1 MAGESPEHVDPL
13 LVGQVET
20 VFFALLDLS
29 PLAPY
34 MANAPLP
41 APAARQLETNCF
53 LSFRKIEFVDSL
65 VDLVYSV

>member
-34 MANAPLP
+34 MALP